1 MATKPAKLLD
11 LTIDEVSAVDRGANP
26 HAAIV
31 LMKRRDPGKPA
42 TKWVQKS
49 DGVMWNSEMSWSAYV
64 DEICCALRQKFG
76 SMGEP
81 GESWLYVMNV
91 YDTTVVFNQ
100 GGDMWRAD
108 YTASVANGEVI
119 VTVGERVAVDLVYQD
134 SPTPE
139 GGAMD
144 KSAETVDTATFEA
157 IKKQAD
163 QNAAELVELR
173 KAAAVT
179 AAALEMQKAENER
192 LAKAAEEATRAAHV
206 EKDLRLLG
214 EYKDVA
220 KRRIPALSGSDDE
233 KAKLIK
239 SLHDNLPSE
248 EAESVMKMLEAGN
261 AAIASHF
268 SPIGVSGA
276 AGASDAYGK
285 IQAMAKA
292 RASEKG
298 ISFSKAM
305 AAVASEN
312 PDLYE
317 QYQAERR
324 AQ

>member
-31 LMKRRDPGKPA
+31 LMKRRDQSKQA

-49 DGVMWNSEMSWSAYV
+49 DGVMWNSEMSWSTYV
-64 DEICCALRQKFG
+64 EEISCALRQKFG

-81 GESWLYVMNV
+81 GELWLYVMNV
-91 YDTTVVFNQ
+91 YDTTVVFCQ

-108 YTASVANGEVI
+108 YAATVANGEVV
-119 VTVGERVAVDLVYQD
+119 VTVGDRVAVDLVYQD

-144 KSAETVDTATFEA
+144 KSADTVDTATFEA
-157 IKKQAD
+157 VKKQAD
-163 QNAAELVELR
+163 ANAAELIELR
-173 KAAAVT
+173 KAAAAV
-179 AAALEMQKAENER
+179 AAALESQKAENDR
-192 LAKAAEEATRAAHV
+192 LAKAADEAAKAARV

-214 EYKDVA
+214 EYKEVA
-220 KRRIPALSGSDDE
+220 KRRIPSLSGSDDD

-239 SLHDNLPSE
+239 SLHDNMPSD
-248 EAESVMKMLEAGN
+248 EAESIMKMLEAGN
-261 AAIASHF
+261 TAIASHF
-268 SPIGVSGA
+268 TPIGVSGA

-292 RASEKG
+292 RASEKN

-305 AAVASEN
+305 AAIASEN

>member
-31 LMKRRDPGKPA
+31 LMKRQGEAKQA

-49 DGVMWNSEMSWSAYV
+49 DGVMWNSEMSWSTIV

-81 GESWLYVMNV
+81 GESWLYVQNV
-91 YDTTVVFNQ
+91 YDTTVVFCQ

-108 YTASVANGEVI
+108 YTATVAGGEVT
-119 VTVGERVAVDLVYQD
+119 VTVGDRVAVSLVYQD

-163 QNAAELVELR
+163 ANAAELVELR
-173 KAAAVT
+173 KAAATVT
-179 AAALEMQKAENER
+179 AALESQKSENER
-192 LAKAAEEATRAAHV
+192 LAKAADEAAKAARV

-239 SLHDNLPSE
+239 SLHDNLPTE

-261 AAIASHF
+261 TAIASHF
-268 SPIGVSGA
+268 SPVGVSGA

-285 IQAMAKA
+285 FQAMAKT

>member
-31 LMKRRDPGKPA
+31 LMKRRDPAKPA

-81 GESWLYVMNV
+81 GESWLYVVNV
-91 YDTTVVFNQ
+91 YDTTVVFCQ

-108 YTASVANGEVI
+108 YTATVANGEVT
-119 VTVGERVAVDLVYQD
+119 VTVGDRVAVDLVYQD
-134 SPTPE
+134 SPTPG

-173 KAAAVT
+173 KVAATVT
-179 AAALEMQKAENER
+179 AALETQKAENER
-192 LAKAAEEATRAAHV
+192 LAKAADEAAKAARV

-214 EYKDVA
+214 EYRDVA

-233 KAKLIK
+233 KAKLVK
-239 SLHDNLPSE
+239 SLHDNLPRE